1 MLKIRRYQASDHNE
15 VWNLHNLALDQI
27 GANAGSGAQD
37 NDLHTIE
44 ETYLSNKGEFLTGFC
59 KEKLVAIGALQRISD
74 DKAEI
79 KRMRVHPN
87 FQRRGFGQT
96 ILNRLEIRAND
107 LGYKILC
114 LDTTVQ
120 QIAARKLYE
129 KNGYCEIER
138 QRVSEFDVI
147 FFEKRL

>member
-1 MLKIRRYQASDHNE
+1 M
-15 VWNLHNLALDQI
+15 
-27 GANAGSGAQD
+27 
-37 NDLHTIE
+37 
-44 ETYLSNKGEFLTGFC
+44 
-59 KEKLVAIGALQRISD
+59 GALQRISD

-96 ILNRLEIRAND
+96 ILNRLEMRADD

-129 KNGYCEIER
+129 KNGYCEIE
-138 QRVSEFDVI
+138 QQKISGFDVI